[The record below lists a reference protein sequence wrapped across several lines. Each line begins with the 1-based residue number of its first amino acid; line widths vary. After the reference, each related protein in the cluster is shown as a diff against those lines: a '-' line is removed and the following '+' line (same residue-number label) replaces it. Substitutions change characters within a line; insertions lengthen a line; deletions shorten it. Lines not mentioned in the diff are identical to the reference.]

1 MKTPTDADAFVVALA
16 HARPAQVLTGDQE
29 SESVTGLVVVQ
40 WLPVHG

>member
-16 HARPAQVLTGDQE
+16 HAHPAQVLTGDQE
-29 SESVTGLVVVQ
+29 FESVDRLVAVE